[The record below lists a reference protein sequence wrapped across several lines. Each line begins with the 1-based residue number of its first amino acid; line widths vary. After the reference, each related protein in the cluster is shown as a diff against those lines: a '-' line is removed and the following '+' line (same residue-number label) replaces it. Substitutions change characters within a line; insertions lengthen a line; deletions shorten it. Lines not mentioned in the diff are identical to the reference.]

1 MVRLLQI
8 LFLILLSFNF
18 SLSNHIVGGEI
29 EMIHVGDENSF
40 RYEIKL
46 VQYFDC
52 AQTANPGPGFSVGG
66 FKELGC
72 NSARRGF

>member
-8 LFLILLSFNF
+8 LFLSLSFNF

-40 RYEIKL
+40 DMKL
-46 VQYFDC
+46 
-52 AQTANPGPGFSVGG
+52 S
-66 FKELGC
+66 
-72 NSARRGF
+72 

>member
-29 EMIHVGDENSF
+29 EMIHVGDEILF
-40 RYEIKL
+40 DMKL
-46 VQYFDC
+46 
-52 AQTANPGPGFSVGG
+52 S
-66 FKELGC
+66 
-72 NSARRGF
+72 